1 MGTVV
6 ELWRYPVKSMQ
17 GERLSDVEVTSKGV
31 VGDRR
36 FGVVNPDG
44 SLLTA
49 KTEPRLLEATAATRA
64 GEVVVTLPDG
74 TQAAAAD
81 ATSAVASWLDRD
93 VRVVEVDASVATHYR
108 MTFDPPNDDAEQ
120 FEIPAPPGSFVDLA
134 PLHLLTTGAL
144 DTCREARP
152 DLTWDVRRFR
162 PNVVID
168 LPGRF
173 PEDAWVD
180 HRLRIGGVV
189 LGVQMQTVRCA
200 MPLRAQP
207 GLERS
212 ADIYRTLTDL
222 GDTRSAPPH
231 NANHLGVY
239 AQVVV
244 PGSISL
250 GDTVEVL

>member
-1 MGTVV
+1 MSTVV

-17 GERLSDVEVTSKGV
+17 GERLGEIEVTAKGV

-36 FGVVNPDG
+36 YGVMTADG

-49 KTEPRLLEATAATRA
+49 KTEPRLLEATAITRS

-74 TQAAAAD
+74 TEVPAD
-81 ATSAVASWLDRD
+81 AASDPVAAWLDRD
-93 VRVVEVDASVATHYR
+93 VRVVEVDGAVAAHYR
-108 MTFDPPNDDAEQ
+108 MTFDPPDDDAEQ
-120 FEIPAPPGSFVDLA
+120 FEIPAPPGSFVDLS

-144 DTCREARP
+144 ETCQDARP
-152 DLTWDVRRFR
+152 DLAWDVRRFR

-168 LPGRF
+168 TPGRF

-180 HRLRIGGVV
+180 HRVRVGGVV
-189 LGVQMQTVRCA
+189 LAVQMQTVRCA

-207 GLERS
+207 GLDRS
-212 ADIYRTLTDL
+212 TDIYRTLTSL
-222 GDTRSAPPH
+222 GDPAGEVPH

-239 AQVVV
+239 AQVVI
-244 PGSISL
+244 PGSIVR
-250 GDTVEVL
+250 GDSVEVL